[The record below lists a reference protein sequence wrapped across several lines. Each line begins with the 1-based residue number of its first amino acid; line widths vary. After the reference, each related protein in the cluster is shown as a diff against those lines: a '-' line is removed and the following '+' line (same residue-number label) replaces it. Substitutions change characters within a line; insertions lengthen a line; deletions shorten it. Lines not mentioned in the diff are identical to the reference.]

1 MRCRKSGKA
10 TRVLETRERGSPPT
24 IYRWRLRRRSRTSKL
39 RLRASLGC
47 WGRMPHRVLGA
58 RRRWFVGRRGRRSR
72 DVLVDGLALVVVLGV
87 LTAVRAGDGLRRFV
101 GFEAQ
106 VARLVLPRA
115 VLLAEAVIAEHQV
128 IVRLQILR
136 IYAEDVFKLFDRV
149 GVAALEEEN
158 AAQFIAHHPV
168 ARILRQHLSQVAN
181 GLVVAALRRCLENL

>member
-1 MRCRKSGKA
+1 M
-10 TRVLETRERGSPPT
+10 
-24 IYRWRLRRRSRTSKL
+24 
-39 RLRASLGC
+39 
-47 WGRMPHRVLGA
+47 
-58 RRRWFVGRRGRRSR
+58 
-72 DVLVDGLALVVVLGV
+72 LVDGLALVVVLGV
-87 LTAVRAGDGLRRFV
+87 LPAIGAGNGLRRFV
-101 GFEAQ
+101 CFEAQ

-115 VLLAEAVIAEHQV
+115 ALLAEAVIAEHQV

-181 GLVVAALRRCLENL
+181 GLVVAALRRCLKNL